1 MICAWNELL
10 AILPHR
16 LRQSVDVLGKNNA
29 QEIRLRLDKI
39 PVLHLGQKRITLEK
53 SVTQDELNFVVN
65 TASRY
70 SPWASASTASGY
82 ITAPGG
88 HRIGL
93 GGEAVIKDGQMAG
106 FRSIRSV
113 NIRVARDFPGVAAKI
128 ANIPGNL
135 LIIGRPGSGK
145 TTLLRD
151 LIRQRSFHETV
162 SVVDERCEL
171 FPQGMDTGA
180 SVDILTGCSKQQG
193 IDAVLRTMGPD
204 TIAVDEITAIADCD
218 AMVYAGWCGVRLIAT
233 VHGAGMNDLYTRKVY
248 KPLLETGLFDHL
260 VTVHPNKS
268 YTSERMKR

>member
-16 LRQSVDVLGKNNA
+16 LRQSVDVLGKSNA

-39 PVLHLGQKRITLEK
+39 PELHLGQKRITLEK
-53 SVTQDELNFVVN
+53 RVTQDELNFVVN

-70 SPWASASTASGY
+70 SPWASASAASGY

-93 GGEAVIKDGQMAG
+93 GGEVVIKDGQMSG

-171 FPQGMDTGA
+171 FPQGMNTGV

-204 TIAVDEITAIADCD
+204 TIAVDEITASADCE

-233 VHGAGMNDLYTRKVY
+233 VHGAGMDDLYTRKVY
-248 KPLLETGLFDHL
+248 KPLIETGLFDYL
-260 VTVHPNKS
+260 VTVHPDKS
-268 YTSERMKR
+268 YTAERMKR